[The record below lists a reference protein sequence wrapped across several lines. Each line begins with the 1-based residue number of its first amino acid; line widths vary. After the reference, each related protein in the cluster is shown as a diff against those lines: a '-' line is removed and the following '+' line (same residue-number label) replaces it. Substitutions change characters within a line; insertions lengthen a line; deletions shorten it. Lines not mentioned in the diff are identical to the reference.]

1 VLAPLAEA
9 GQLDEA
15 SNILALWRAPE
26 RMAGTTPWQGRAAV
40 TDIACLGEAAVC
52 AGTRAADGMPASI
65 PLGGVRAPRNAART
79 PTVLET
85 MRTKSGMLA
94 VRGAMVPTA
103 AFPPGIE
110 ESGGAVFAP
119 GPDGFVHTGLMCRL
133 DRDLRSIVITGEAS
147 GLARIGG
154 YSFRAA
160 DIEAQVTKVDAQATL
175 MAVPDALLGQ
185 RLAGRGRERTSAFLQ
200 ALGFNPLVAGAF
212 RRRKAADA
220 A

>member
-1 VLAPLAEA
+1 
-9 GQLDEA
+9 
-15 SNILALWRAPE
+15 
-26 RMAGTTPWQGRAAV
+26 
-40 TDIACLGEAAVC
+40 
-52 AGTRAADGMPASI
+52 
-65 PLGGVRAPRNAART
+65 
-79 PTVLET
+79 
-85 MRTKSGMLA
+85 
-94 VRGAMVPTA
+94 
-103 AFPPGIE
+103 
-110 ESGGAVFAP
+110 
-119 GPDGFVHTGLMCRL
+119 MCRL

-147 GLARIGG
+147 GLASIGG

-185 RLAGRGRERTSAFLQ
+185 RLAGRGRERTGAFLQ